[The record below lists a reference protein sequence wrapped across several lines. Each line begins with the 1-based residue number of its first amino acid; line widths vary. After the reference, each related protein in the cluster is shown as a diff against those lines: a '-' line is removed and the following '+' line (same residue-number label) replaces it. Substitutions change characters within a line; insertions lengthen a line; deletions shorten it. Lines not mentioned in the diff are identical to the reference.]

1 MGTANSTIARSMEM
15 AVKSCLEPRMASLIS
30 ANHRVALEGMGL
42 LPAVLNVITSMP
54 TKIGGK
60 QHAWTTLAGRDADR

>member
-1 MGTANSTIARSMEM
+1 
-15 AVKSCLEPRMASLIS
+15 LIS

>member
-1 MGTANSTIARSMEM
+1 
-15 AVKSCLEPRMASLIS
+15 
-30 ANHRVALEGMGL
+30 VALEGMGL

-60 QHAWTTLAGRDADR
+60 QDARTTLAGRGRPAGNRGAF